1 MEKYVYI
8 HLKDIDYCDDDFEY
22 PRYIVKKEKDFS
34 VKFNKLKR
42 ICNNYED
49 YSEIEEFI
57 NNNFTSLNLEERII
71 EI

>member
-1 MEKYVYI
+1 MEKYVFI

-22 PRYIVKKEKDFS
+22 PRYIVKKDKDFS
-34 VKFNKLKR
+34 QKFNKLMM
-42 ICNNYED
+42 ICNSYED

-57 NNNFTSLNLEERII
+57 HNNFTLLNLEERII